1 MRHANDSPAAS
12 QGPIPDRIALGRCI
26 RAADCASPSEVERVI
41 IIFLLFQ
48 GWEVTEPQQHQIPL
62 SSVGLSLLSR
72 QGFLEM
78 VAARDG
84 LIRRRIVRRN
94 GKLYY
99 INRRYRQW
107 LNEAGEPLFSESQL
121 RYIETGIH

>member
-1 MRHANDSPAAS
+1 MRKSSIPSATS
-12 QGPIPDRIALGRCI
+12 QGPIPGRIALSRCI
-26 RAADCASPSEVERVI
+26 RAADCATPSEVERVI

-62 SSVGLSLLSR
+62 SLVGLSLLSK
-72 QGFLEM
+72 QGFPEM
-78 VAARDG
+78 VDAHDG

-107 LNEAGEPLFSESQL
+107 LNQAGEPLFSESQL
-121 RYIETGIH
+121 RFIETGIH